1 MPFSLYN
8 VIKRKSIPLIQKQ
21 VKVMKKCAV
30 INDIS
35 GFGKCSLVAQLP
47 VLSALGVEAHP
58 APTAVL
64 SNQTAYG
71 NYHSHDMTSFLAPC
85 FEQWKKLGAGFD
97 AVLTGYFTSAQE
109 VRTVLKYFQNTKA
122 LFVVDPVMGDN
133 GELYDGFT
141 GSLCNEIKEL
151 ACRADIIT
159 PNITELRCL
168 TGESNAD
175 KAAEIMLK
183 NGNKAV
189 VLTGVEENGMIG
201 STVFTRNA
209 RKTFLSP
216 KRGGYFS
223 GTGDIFSAIL
233 TGKMLKG
240 SSVFDAARLAGEFI
254 SAVISVTVAENAQDG
269 VDFEK
274 RLGDLI

>member
-8 VIKRKSIPLIQKQ
+8 VIKRKSIPHIHKQ
-21 VKVMKKCAV
+21 VRVMKKCAV
-30 INDIS
+30 INDLS

-71 NYHSHDMTSFLAPC
+71 SYHSQDMTAFLAPC
-85 FEQWKKLGAGFD
+85 FAQWEKLGAGFD
-97 AVLTGYFTSAQE
+97 AVLTGYFASAQA
-109 VRTVLKYFQNTKA
+109 VQTVLEYFQNTKA

-141 GSLCNEIKEL
+141 GSLCNEIKAL

-159 PNITELRCL
+159 PNRTELRCL
-168 TGESNAD
+168 TGESDAD
-175 KAAEIMLK
+175 KAADVMLK

-189 VLTGVEENGMIG
+189 VLTGVEENGRIG
-201 STVFTRNA
+201 STVYTRDA
-209 RKTFLSP
+209 RKTFLAP

-223 GTGDIFSAIL
+223 GTGDIFSAVL
-233 TGKMLKG
+233 TGKMLNG
-240 SSVFDAARLAGEFI
+240 ASVFEAARLAGEFI
-254 SAVISVTVAENAQDG
+254 SAVISVTDTENAQDG

-274 RLGDLI
+274 RIGDLI

>member
-1 MPFSLYN
+1 
-8 VIKRKSIPLIQKQ
+8 
-21 VKVMKKCAV
+21 MKKCAV

-35 GFGKCSLVAQLP
+35 GFGKCSLAAQLP
-47 VLSALGVEAHP
+47 VLSALGTQAHP

-71 NYHSHDMTSFLAPC
+71 SYYSCDMTSFLKPC
-85 FEQWKKLGAGFD
+85 FEQWKKLGAEFD
-97 AVLTGYFTSAQE
+97 GVLTGYFASVQE
-109 VRTVLKYFQNTKA
+109 VRTVLDFFSDTKA

-141 GSLCNEIKEL
+141 GSLCEEIKKL

-159 PNITELRCL
+159 PNFTELRCL
-168 TGESNAD
+168 TGESNVN
-175 KAAEIMLK
+175 KAAQIMLES
-183 NGNKAV
+183 GNKAV
-189 VLTGVEENGMIG
+189 VLTGVEENGLIG
-201 STVFTRNA
+201 SRVFTRGEC
-209 RKTFLSP
+209 KTFLSP

-223 GTGDIFSAIL
+223 GTGDIFSAVL
-233 TGKMLKG
+233 TGMMLRG
-240 SSVFDAARLAGEFI
+240 ESVFDAARTAGEFI
-254 SAVISVTVAENAQDG
+254 SNVISVTEAENSQDG